1 MVFKPRPPTP
11 KLRVGGQNRQ
21 KCLNTKV
28 FKRKKRLVP
37 LPQNSGQEDKIA
49 KKRVKTMVFKPRPP
63 TPKLRVGGQ
72 NRQKT
77 RKYGNF
83 QTSSPYPKTQGGRT
97 ISSKN
102 A

>member
-1 MVFKPRPPTP
+1 MVFKPRAPTP

-21 KCLNTKV
+21 KCLNTQV

-37 LPQNSGQEDKIA
+37 QPQNSGWEDRIA
-49 KKRVKTMVFKPRPP
+49 KKRVKTMVFKPRAP

-77 RKYGNF
+77 CKYGNF
-83 QTSSPYPKTQGGRT
+83 QTSCPNPETQGGRT
-97 ISSKN
+97 KSSKN